1 MKTKDWFKETGSAH
15 TQRAPSRVTVPWVA
29 EAPRLI
35 TCLTAY
41 DYTSAVLLD
50 QAGIDVILVGDSLG
64 SVIQGKSTTLP
75 VTMDQ
80 MTYHC
85 ACVSVGVQR
94 ALVVGDM
101 PFMSYQTSVEEA
113 VRNAGRLVKEG
124 GVSAVKLEGGS
135 VVADAIHSIVKAE
148 IPVMGHVG
156 LTPQSVNRMGGYR
169 IQGKGSEL
177 DKNLR
182 SRSSQQVI
190 DDALAVEAAGAFCV
204 VLEGVPAELAGEITK
219 ILTIPTIGI
228 GAGKTCRGQIL
239 VSHDMLGLSVR
250 ELPKFVKTFGALGDA
265 MIHSVRAYIEEVLA
279 GSFPGEEHSYTM
291 ADSTMA
297 DSARSLGYDVV

>member
-1 MKTKDWFKETGSAH
+1 MKTKDSQKESGNS
-15 TQRAPSRVTVPWVA
+15 QMRRSPSRVTVPWVA
-29 EAPRLI
+29 DAPRPI

-41 DYTSAVLLD
+41 DYTMAVLLD
-50 QAGIDVILVGDSLG
+50 QAGIDLILVGDSLG

-85 ACVSVGVQR
+85 ACVSAGVQR

-101 PFMSYQTSVEEA
+101 PFMSYQSSVEEA

-124 GVSAVKLEGGS
+124 GVSAVKLEGGA
-135 VVADAIHSIVKAE
+135 VVADAIHAIVSAE

-169 IQGKGSEL
+169 VQGKGSER

-204 VLEGVPAELAGEITK
+204 VLEGVPAELAAEITK
-219 ILTIPTIGI
+219 VVTIPTIGI

-239 VSHDMLGLSVR
+239 VTHDMLGLSVR

-265 MIHSVRAYIEEVLA
+265 MVHSVGAYIDEVLA
-279 GSFPGEEHSYTM
+279 GSFPAEEHSYTM
-291 ADSTMA
+291 ADS
-297 DSARSLGYDVV
+297 ARRLGYDVV